1 MRPAKCWEKMP
12 ERKAKLKFK
21 AAMQLKQRASCDPA
35 LIQACQSGLVG
46 EAARLLERTNPAF
59 RDVSNTGEFP
69 LTAAIRNGHWGVVSM
84 LLECDERV
92 RTTVNVRTRD
102 GFTPLQ
108 LSLITN
114 ARLHKGPHP
123 HIGLHSNVHGDALK
137 CVEMLLHYG
146 AQQDPFTRTSDSSLD
161 GKLPVEI
168 ALETGQ
174 TQIVLLLLSAKG
186 SGDVLG
192 GSALAGEAQ
201 AETEQ
206 RLAAAT
212 VVLKDAERERRELQE
227 AIVAAGE
234 TARDLRDELSA
245 KNAQMLKNAA
255 KVQASKDQLGAS
267 ELADGVK
274 SVKALRTDKERVQSR
289 LAEHEEQLAQMQK
302 QLVRAEK
309 AVAEKQNK
317 VSGLQEELEELQD
330 LSQRRLRPEG
340 GGALAPPAKDA
351 AACQEHKLVE
361 LVFLAASQEDQD
373 AARQCLSHML
383 QKRRLDVNRVHLH
396 GVSLLLHTLRLHRL
410 HTARYLLAECGANAS
425 GGTLAAGAQDHLVW
439 QAAALMAPG
448 ADSEALMILLVRHG
462 IRVNV
467 SFQHAGR
474 CCTPLT
480 LAIQEHRD
488 GLLHVLLEAKADVA
502 PAELIAGGSESQGL
516 GGEQPLGTAIRT
528 GRWDVMHALLSSSSR
543 TLPVRQSV
551 NAPDREGL
559 APLVSALL
567 TCHRATAATDLPQP
581 CQQDATSDRTDE
593 ARGVAAA
600 GDVAAAAMLRL
611 GMLQCVSEIET
622 HA

>member
-1 MRPAKCWEKMP
+1 MP

-206 RLAAAT
+206 RLAVAT

-255 KVQASKDQLGAS
+255 KVQASKDQLGPRLPLCA
-267 ELADGVK
+267 VK
-274 SVKALRTDKERVQSR
+274 Q
-289 LAEHEEQLAQMQK
+289 
-302 QLVRAEK
+302 
-309 AVAEKQNK
+309 
-317 VSGLQEELEELQD
+317 
-330 LSQRRLRPEG
+330 
-340 GGALAPPAKDA
+340 
-351 AACQEHKLVE
+351 
-361 LVFLAASQEDQD
+361 
-373 AARQCLSHML
+373 
-383 QKRRLDVNRVHLH
+383 
-396 GVSLLLHTLRLHRL
+396 
-410 HTARYLLAECGANAS
+410 Y
-425 GGTLAAGAQDHLVW
+425 
-439 QAAALMAPG
+439 
-448 ADSEALMILLVRHG
+448 
-462 IRVNV
+462 
-467 SFQHAGR
+467 
-474 CCTPLT
+474 
-480 LAIQEHRD
+480 
-488 GLLHVLLEAKADVA
+488 
-502 PAELIAGGSESQGL
+502 
-516 GGEQPLGTAIRT
+516 T
-528 GRWDVMHALLSSSSR
+528 GY
-543 TLPVRQSV
+543 
-551 NAPDREGL
+551 E
-559 APLVSALL
+559 
-567 TCHRATAATDLPQP
+567 
-581 CQQDATSDRTDE
+581 
-593 ARGVAAA
+593 
-600 GDVAAAAMLRL
+600 
-611 GMLQCVSEIET
+611 
-622 HA
+622 

>member
-1 MRPAKCWEKMP
+1 MP

-35 LIQACQSGLVG
+35 LVRACESGLVG

-114 ARLHKGPHP
+114 ARLYKGPCS
-123 HIGLHSNVHGDALK
+123 HIGLHGNVHGDAFQ
-137 CVEMLLHYG
+137 CVKMLLHYG

-174 TQIVLLLLSAKG
+174 TQIVLLLLSARG

-255 KVQASKDQLGAS
+255 RVQASKDQLGAN
-267 ELADGVK
+267 ELAEGVK
-274 SVKALRTDKERVQSR
+274 SVKALRTDKDRVQSR
-289 LAEHEEQLAQMQK
+289 LAEQEEQLAQLQK

-330 LSQRRLRPEG
+330 VSQRRLRPEA

-351 AACQEHKLVE
+351 AACQEHKLVQ
-361 LVFLAASQEDQD
+361 LLFLAASQEDQD
-373 AARQCLSHML
+373 AARQCLSQML
-383 QKRRLDVNRVHLH
+383 QKHPLDVNRVHLH
-396 GVSLLLHTLRLHRL
+396 GVSLLLHTLRLNRM

-439 QAAALMAPG
+439 QAAALIAPG

-467 SFQHAGR
+467 SFQHGGR

-480 LAIQEHRD
+480 LAIHEHHD
-488 GLLHVLLEAKADVA
+488 GLLQVLLEAKADVA
-502 PAELIAGGSESQGL
+502 PPELNAGESESQEL
-516 GGEQPLGTAIRT
+516 CGEQPLGTAIRT

-543 TLPVRQSV
+543 TLSVQQSV

-567 TCHRATAATDLPQP
+567 TCQRATAATDLPQP
-581 CQQDATSDRTDE
+581 LQQDALSDRTDQ
-593 ARGVAAA
+593 AWGVAAA
-600 GDVAAAAMLRL
+600 GDVAAAALPRKP
-611 GMLQCVSEIET
+611 
-622 HA
+622 